1 MSHQIK
7 HIVLLLL
14 LWVVASSTLDTCP
27 ASSGIHG
34 TPGQPGKPGAPG
46 ANGKDGL
53 PGQKGKAGA
62 PGSAGMAGHKGEKG
76 DQGFEGVTGK
86 VGPQGENGEKGARGT
101 TGEKGEK
108 GDVGDHTSTLKS
120 AFSMARSTNISP
132 RRGQPIRFDKTI
144 SNEQRNYL
152 SRNGKFLCQIPG
164 LYYFSYHATSKGN
177 LCVNIM
183 LNRVKQ
189 VGFCDQ
195 VYNSFQVSSGG
206 VILKLR
212 QNDAVHLETTESS
225 SMLGVDGADSVFN
238 GFLIFPD

>member
-1 MSHQIK
+1 MSHQMN
-7 HIVLLLL
+7 HMVLVLL
-14 LWVVASSTLDTCP
+14 LWVVASSTQETCP

-34 TPGQPGKPGAPG
+34 SPGQPGRPGASGTNGRDGSPG
-46 ANGKDGL
+46 RKGN
-53 PGQKGKAGA
+53 PGP
-62 PGSAGMAGHKGEKG
+62 PGSAGMVGHKGEKG
-76 DQGFEGVTGK
+76 DQGFEGMTGK
-86 VGPQGENGEKGARGT
+86 MGPEGQNGEKGERGAK
-101 TGEKGEK
+101 GEKGGK

-120 AFSMARSTNISP
+120 AFSMARSTSMSP
-132 RRGQPIRFDKTI
+132 RKGQPIKFDKTI
-144 SNEQRNYL
+144 SNEQRSY
-152 SRNGKFLCQIPG
+152 SPRNWKFQCQIPG

-212 QNDAVHLETTESS
+212 QNDAVHLETTESNS
-225 SMLGVDGADSVFN
+225 ILGTEGADSVFN